1 MKRGLDSK
9 REDLV
14 SEEKD
19 RGKSRKKILEREG

>member
-19 RGKSRKKILEREG
+19 RGKSRKKIREREG